1 MKKLLSFLVAILMIA
16 LMTPVVKGAISV
28 NGHLSV
34 GLDMVEQEGTNQDSA
49 FVGPKANINI
59 SNQVGDVSTK
69 VEVRINKPGA
79 ATFSIREAVVSIANL
94 MPNLTVKVGKLS
106 LPVEES
112 IVVSFDNANNMDNI
126 LISSDSGRLDAGLAL
141 DYKVNDQIITTLAY
155 TNGDRTGNDTGK
167 KTLCLKVATS
177 GLMPNLTLD
186 GSYYSKDK
194 DNIMDLYA
202 TYNLTTLGL
211 KINGIYVTKE
221 IKDIVTLA
229 LVETNYMGG
238 EVSYAIANTPCSLA
252 ARYTVSN
259 PKGDNNNTNLMAI
272 GANYKLADQT
282 KVQIEYMNKELDDNI
297 KDSSDS
303 SGLNLLVCTAF

>member
-16 LMTPVVKGAISV
+16 LMTPVVKAAISV

-34 GLDMVEQEGTNQDSA
+34 GLDMVEPEGINQDVA
-49 FVGPKANINI
+49 FSGPRANINI

-69 VEVRINKPGA
+69 VEVRINGGVY
-79 ATFSIREAVVSIANL
+79 SLREAVVSLSNL
-94 MPNLTVKVGKLS
+94 MPNLTVKVGQLS
-106 LPVEES
+106 LPVEEN
-112 IVVSFDNANNMDNI
+112 IVVSVDNANNMDNI

-141 DYKVNDQIITTLAY
+141 DYKVNDQITTTLAF
-155 TNGDRTGNDTGK
+155 TNGQRTGINTGK
-167 KTLCLKVATS
+167 TALCLKVATS

-186 GSYYSKDK
+186 GSYYSQDK

-221 IKDIVTLA
+221 LDN
-229 LVETNYMGG
+229 VETDYMGG

-259 PKGDNNNTNLMAI
+259 PKVGNNTNLMAI

-282 KVQIEYMNKELDDNI
+282 KVQLEYMNQELDNNI
-297 KDSSDS
+297 DDTTDS

>member
-34 GLDMVEQEGTNQDSA
+34 GLDMVEPEGINQDVA
-49 FVGPKANINI
+49 FSGPRANINI

-69 VEVRINKPGA
+69 VEVRINGGVY
-79 ATFSIREAVVSIANL
+79 SLREAVVSLSNL
-94 MPNLTVKVGKLS
+94 MPNLTVKVGQLS
-106 LPVEES
+106 LPVEEN
-112 IVVSFDNANNMDNI
+112 IVVSVDNANNMDNI

-141 DYKVNDQIITTLAY
+141 DYKVNDQITTTLAF
-155 TNGDRTGNDTGK
+155 TNGQRTGINTGK
-167 KTLCLKVATS
+167 TALCLKVATS

-186 GSYYSKDK
+186 GSYYSQDK

-221 IKDIVTLA
+221 LA
-229 LVETNYMGG
+229 NVETDYMGG

-259 PKGDNNNTNLMAI
+259 PKVGNDTNLMAI
-272 GANYKLADQT
+272 GANYKLTDQT
-282 KVQIEYMNKELDDNI
+282 KVQLEYMNQELDDNL
-297 KDSSDS
+297 DNSGDS
-303 SGLNLLVCTAF
+303 SGLKLLVCTAF

>member
-1 MKKLLSFLVAILMIA
+1 ERTITIPAEIII
-16 LMTPVVKGAISV
+16 ISG
-28 NGHLSV
+28 NTFIIPAKTIT
-34 GLDMVEQEGTNQDSA
+34 MPAE
-49 FVGPKANINI
+49 
-59 SNQVGDVSTK
+59 
-69 VEVRINKPGA
+69 
-79 ATFSIREAVVSIANL
+79 TFSIREAVVSIANL
-94 MPNLTVKVGKLS
+94 MPNLTVKVCQLS
-106 LPVEES
+106 LPVEEN
-112 IVVSFDNANNMDNI
+112 IVVSVDNANNMDNI

-141 DYKVNDQIITTLAY
+141 DYKVNDQITTTLAF
-155 TNGDRTGNDTGK
+155 TNGQRTGINTGK
-167 KTLCLKVATS
+167 TALCLKVATS

-186 GSYYSKDK
+186 GSYYSQDK

-221 IKDIVTLA
+221 LDN
-229 LVETNYMGG
+229 VETDYMGG

-259 PKGDNNNTNLMAI
+259 PKVGNNTNLMAI

-282 KVQIEYMNKELDDNI
+282 KVQLEYMNQELDNNI
-297 KDSSDS
+297 DDTTDS

>member
-16 LMTPVVKGAISV
+16 LMTPVVKAAISV

-34 GLDMVEQEGTNQDSA
+34 GLDMVEPEGINQDVA
-49 FVGPKANINI
+49 FSGPRANINI

-69 VEVRINKPGA
+69 VEVRINGGVY
-79 ATFSIREAVVSIANL
+79 SLREAVVSLSNL
-94 MPNLTVKVGKLS
+94 MPNLTVKVGQLS
-106 LPVEES
+106 LPVEEN
-112 IVVSFDNANNMDNI
+112 IVVSVDNANNMDNI

-141 DYKVNDQIITTLAY
+141 DYKVNDQITTTLAF
-155 TNGDRTGNDTGK
+155 TNGQRTGINTGK
-167 KTLCLKVATS
+167 TALCLKVATS

-186 GSYYSKDK
+186 GSYYSQDK

-221 IKDIVTLA
+221 LA
-229 LVETNYMGG
+229 NVETDYMGG

-259 PKGDNNNTNLMAI
+259 PKVGNNTNLMAI
-272 GANYKLADQT
+272 GANYKLTDQT
-282 KVQIEYMNKELDDNI
+282 KVQLEYMNQELDDNL
-297 KDSSDS
+297 DNSGDS
-303 SGLNLLVCTAF
+303 SGLKLLVCTAF